1 MSTETRKNDPG
12 AHASGGEPG
21 LLDALVQAERASMEP
36 PADDER
42 QSQTWTRVVASV
54 AVGGPPPVAPAS
66 ISGPATTVT
75 SLWVKIVLGVIV
87 GGVVAAAG
95 FGLAPDPEPE
105 PVATAV
111 AGSQTE
117 SRQTP
122 PSPAL
127 RPAPVAPRPTP
138 MPPRADAEPP
148 APGQPP
154 AAVPPAEASAP
165 KRARAAPADP
175 PTSNLTEETRLLARA
190 RARLRAGS
198 PGDALTPLGEHARR
212 FPQGQLTE
220 DRLVLQAQALCE
232 SGDTKAGLKKAAA
245 LRKAFPGSSHLPR
258 VQRSCRR

>member
-1 MSTETRKNDPG
+1 MSTETRENDPG
-12 AHASGGEPG
+12 AHASRGEPG
-21 LLDALVQAERASMEP
+21 LLDALVQAERASMDP
-36 PADDER
+36 PADGER

-54 AVGGPPPVAPAS
+54 AVGGPPPVVPAS

-111 AGSQTE
+111 ADSQNE
-117 SRQTP
+117 SDETP
-122 PSPAL
+122 PSPTS
-127 RPAPVAPRPTP
+127 RPVPVAARPTP
-138 MPPRADAEPP
+138 VSPGTHAEFP
-148 APGQPP
+148 APAQP
-154 AAVPPAEASAP
+154 ATAVPPTGASAP
-165 KRARAAPADP
+165 KPARTAPADP

-198 PGDALTPLGEHARR
+198 PGDALIPLGEHARR
-212 FPQGQLTE
+212 FPHGQLTE

-258 VQRSCRR
+258 VQRSCRP